1 MMHQSKFHATSVA
14 LSRAPDKRKSAIN
27 IHKNR
32 YTATLIRKM
41 AKKFRLD
48 VVWDSYIPDS
58 LKESTRDKRGKGV
71 RRKVSA
77 LTKFPTNWMD
87 FLRDS
92 MNKVELFSF
101 LTSRVVEFECSS
113 EKSIYITSGES
124 VKSSG
129 ERRGNHEEADTR
141 IVVHILYALEQGMKI
156 IQVRTVDT
164 DVVTI
169 LVGAYFSLVKTQPDL
184 DIWYRQKFLLLQH
197 QCCLFQPW
205 RC

>member
-1 MMHQSKFHATSVA
+1 MA
-14 LSRAPDKRKSAIN
+14 
-27 IHKNR
+27 KNR
-32 YTATLIRKM
+32 LDVVWDSYIPN
-41 AKKFRLD
+41 RLD

-71 RRKVSA
+71 HRKVSA
-77 LTKFPTNWMD
+77 LTKLPTNWMD

-113 EKSIYITSGES
+113 EKNIYITSGES

-129 ERRGNHEEADTR
+129 ERRGQMSKCNHEEADTR
-141 IVVHILYALEQGMKI
+141 IVVHILHALEQGMKI

-184 DIWYRQKFLLLQH
+184 DIWVAFGTGKSFRYYSINAVCSSLGEVKSRALPFS
-197 QCCLFQPW
+197 F
-205 RC
+205 